1 MCHYA
6 GVDCNVGEVCT
17 RKPQPSDVP
26 CPTGATCDVHTNW
39 VYGEGMALKETMKR
53 NLSCEAGSNLCVGK
67 SGNSNVTYTLVI
79 EAAAAALAV
88 LVVNILWS

>member
-1 MCHYA
+1 
-6 GVDCNVGEVCT
+6 
-17 RKPQPSDVP
+17 
-26 CPTGATCDVHTNW
+26 
-39 VYGEGMALKETMKR
+39 MALKETMKR
-53 NLSCEAGSNLCVGK
+53 NLSCKAGSNLCVGK